1 MLDIPL
7 LIENKLYKKS
17 DILIYVKTP
26 QKKIVQRLKDRGGYD
41 PEVLK
46 ILKSKQLSKNKKK
59 ILSDFTIENNSGL
72 NNVIK
77 QVKKI
82 KKNINDRSSSRY

>member
-59 ILSDFTIENNSGL
+59 ILSDFTIENDSSL

-77 QVKKI
+77 QIKKI
-82 KKNINDRSSSRY
+82 KKNINERNSSRY